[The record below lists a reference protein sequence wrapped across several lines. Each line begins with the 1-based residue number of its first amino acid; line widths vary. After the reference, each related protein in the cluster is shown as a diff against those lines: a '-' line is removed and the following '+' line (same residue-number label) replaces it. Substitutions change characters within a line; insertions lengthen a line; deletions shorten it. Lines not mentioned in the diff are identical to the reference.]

1 MDVSLVVR
9 FVNHL
14 QEGIASAKRDL
25 QAFSADVAHLQK
37 QTRQHF
43 QKWFDPQH
51 LEDATKNAEL
61 AFIQARG
68 RMVGAI
74 AQTATLIA
82 PLYKAMQFDQ
92 SMKGL
97 EKVLDAPLHR
107 LKELR
112 RFALETS
119 TKIPLAA
126 REVLELMTSASQA
139 GIGEQ
144 DLEAFSLYA
153 AKAAV
158 AFDMT
163 GDQIGERFAKLR
175 NVFKLSQTGIEEL
188 GDAINHLS
196 NHMAAKASEVS
207 DFTNRATGAAT
218 MFKLTARETAVF
230 GTAMISAG
238 IVPESAARGFNAM
251 SSRIQAG
258 GKHIEDAFANI
269 GLSRQKFL
277 QDLDK
282 DATGTLVRFF
292 DVLAKSEQ
300 GMRSLIAIAGR
311 DFTGDFAKLVGNPEL
326 LSQALEFVQDPKVFK
341 GSVEQEADKQATGA
355 IRQFELL
362 QNRIVALGISIGN
375 VLLPHVNSLMESVG
389 NFINGL
395 MAWANAHPALTSAI
409 VKTISTLMAFNIALR
424 VLRFTMAGTR
434 LGLLQLMTS
443 FVKLGTLSRALKINW
458 QSLIASGRSL
468 GLMAATLGGST
479 LRLLRPMTLLVAAF
493 RGLMVLSSA
502 FAAAFGWVGTIVEV
516 VAAGIASV
524 VGAVFSPIGAL
535 IAAVV
540 AVIMAACFA
549 LWKYWDRFSSF
560 VKGFAR
566 GLVHAFGRIFEAV
579 MRFFG
584 ADTATITRWK
594 NILAAAFD
602 FSEHWQKFKQEL
614 SAVGE
619 WFGNAWEGFKQSI
632 ANFWSWLGSFFAREK
647 LSEEA
652 KAGMEQ
658 AGEDLANG
666 IVDGFLSS
674 ITKLADFF
682 KSLSGRIKG
691 WIGSIDISNMFHL
704 PSWLGG
710 KTALQPIVQFA
721 GHSQT
726 SPVTTQATDKNKQ
739 SASVYHHQN
748 VTVHVNGAR
757 DPLATG
763 RAVSHAL
770 QRAKANALHGGTE

>member
-25 QAFSADVAHLQK
+25 AAFSSDVAHFQNK
-37 QTRQHF
+37 TRQHF
-43 QKWFDPQH
+43 KNWFDPEH
-51 LEDATKNAEL
+51 LREATANAEN
-61 AFIQARG
+61 AFNQARG

-97 EKVLDAPLHR
+97 EKVLDAPLER
-107 LKELR
+107 LKALR

-144 DLEAFSLYA
+144 DLEAFSVYA

-175 NVFKLSQTGIEEL
+175 NVFKLNQEGIEDL

-218 MFKLTARETAVF
+218 MFKLTARETAAF

-238 IVPESAARGFNAM
+238 IVPESAARGFNVISA
-251 SSRIQAG
+251 RIQAG
-258 GKHIEDAFANI
+258 GKHIEDAFTNI
-269 GLSRQKFL
+269 GLSREKFME
-277 QDLDK
+277 DLDK

-292 DVLAKSEQ
+292 DVLGKSEQ

-326 LSQALEFVQDPKVFK
+326 LWQALEFVRDPKVFK

-355 IRQFELL
+355 MRQFELL
-362 QNRIVALGISIGN
+362 QNRIVALGITIGE
-375 VLLPHVNSLMESVG
+375 VLLPPVNSLMESVG
-389 NFINGL
+389 NFTNGL
-395 MAWANAHPALTSAI
+395 MTWANAHPTLTSAI
-409 VKTISTLMAFNIALR
+409 IKTIAALMAFNIALR

-434 LGLLQLMTS
+434 LGFLQLISS
-443 FVKLGTLSRALKINW
+443 FIKLGALSRGLKANW
-458 QSLIASGRSL
+458 RGLAASGRSL
-468 GLMAATLGGST
+468 GIMAAGLGGRS
-479 LRLLRPMTLLVAAF
+479 LRLLRPITLLVATF
-493 RGLMVLSSA
+493 RGLMVSGSA
-502 FAAAFGWVGTIVEV
+502 FAASFGSIGTAIEV
-516 VAAGIASV
+516 VGAGIASV
-524 VGAVFSPIGAL
+524 VGAVFTPIGAL

-540 AVIMAACFA
+540 AVILTACFA

-566 GLVHAFGRIFEAV
+566 GITRALSRAFEAV

-584 ADTATITRWK
+584 ADTATITKWK
-594 NILAAAFD
+594 NIIAAAFD
-602 FSEHWQKFKQEL
+602 FSQAWQKFKQGL
-614 SAVGE
+614 NAVGR
-619 WFGNAWEGFKQSI
+619 WFGNVWDGFKQSLS
-632 ANFWSWLGSFFAREK
+632 NFWQWLVSFFAQEK
-647 LSEEA
+647 LSEDA

-658 AGEDLANG
+658 AGEDLANW
-666 IVDGFLSS
+666 IVDGFMAS
-674 ITKLADFF
+674 ITGLSDFF
-682 KSLSGRIKG
+682 TSLPRRIKT
-691 WIGSIDISNMFHL
+691 WIGSIDLSDLFHL

-710 KTALQPIVQFA
+710 KTAIQPIVQFA
-721 GHSQT
+721 GSHHK
-726 SPVTTQATDKNKQ
+726 QAPDTGIRDKDRSTITHN
-739 SASVYHHQN
+739 QN

-757 DPLATG
+757 DPIATG
-763 RAVSHAL
+763 RAVSHAI
-770 QRAKANALHGGTE
+770 QRARANALHGGTE